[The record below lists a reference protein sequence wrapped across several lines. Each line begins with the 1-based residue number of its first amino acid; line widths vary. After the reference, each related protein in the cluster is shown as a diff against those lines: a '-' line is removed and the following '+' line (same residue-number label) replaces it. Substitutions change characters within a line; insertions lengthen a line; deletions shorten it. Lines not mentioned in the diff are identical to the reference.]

1 VYIKMYFKGLGRV
14 REGQNGH
21 FWSFLVKM
29 VIFEEVVKS
38 VKMIKMSCFDVIF
51 GSKSGFLEVE
61 KRSKIVLV
69 FRSRGLER
77 F

>member
-1 VYIKMYFKGLGRV
+1 MYVKMYFKGLGRV

-21 FWSFLVKM
+21 FWSFLVKI
-29 VIFEEVVKS
+29 VVFEEVVKS
-38 VKMIKMSCFDVIF
+38 VKMMKMSCFGVIF

-69 FRSRGLER
+69 FRSRGLKR